1 MPLKKKIYPMLE
13 KIDLK
18 AVPEVVLAKTFD
30 FLNTS
35 NSALEIAEMTARH
48 NDFIQGVTTGEK
60 VAASILLMR
69 DKVGGAFTA
78 LSQLQGVAYFTE
90 DKVKT
95 LLAVFYVE
103 TGVWE
108 LTGAQ
113 SKSLPPEP
121 VLEPIAKPLEEKQA
135 APMAEPLEVPIEKTR
150 ASIPEP
156 IYTHQTRMPVAPLEK
171 EKPQLLDPQLL
182 QAVDPKLSGSLT
194 SPTAP
199 DPLAGLLVEPPLSG
213 SPVGSGPLVE
223 PVFSGSPTGGGPIR
237 SNQPLDNPPP
247 NDNGPN
253 MENPGNEGSPGEI
266 IKGGGSGSAGSGG
279 SGLLGGKQVIAELF
293 LSGRLANASPKVS
306 FKGYTN
312 ELSFLSAT
320 PLGSGKWRLLFK
332 TNFNAGTPSV
342 PLRLDFEERASHV
355 LAVSALWNP
364 QSPTPIVV
372 SL

>member
-95 LLAVFYVE
+95 LLAVFYVD

-108 LTGAQ
+108 LPGDQ
-113 SKSLPPEP
+113 SKFLAPTP

-135 APMAEPLEVPIEKTR
+135 APMAEPIY
-150 ASIPEP
+150 IPSGEAGEP
-156 IYTHQTRMPVAPLEK
+156 ILEPMYMPRVDPLIMVLEK

-182 QAVDPKLSGSLT
+182 QAVDPKLSGSLS

-199 DPLAGLLVEPPLSG
+199 DPLAGLLVEPPPSG

-253 MENPGNEGSPGEI
+253 MENPGNEGSEGGL
-266 IKGGGSGSAGSGG
+266 IKGGGDAGG

-306 FKGYTN
+306 FKGYAN

-342 PLRLDFEERASHV
+342 PLRLDFEERGSHV

-364 QSPTPIVV
+364 QSPAPIVV

>member
-1 MPLKKKIYPMLE
+1 MPPKKKIYPMLE

-35 NSALEIAEMTARH
+35 SSALEIAEMTARH
-48 NDFIQGVTTGEK
+48 NGFIQGVTTGEK

-103 TGVWE
+103 TGIWE
-108 LTGAQ
+108 LPGTQ
-113 SKSLPPEP
+113 SKSLPP
-121 VLEPIAKPLEEKQA
+121 EEKQA
-135 APMAEPLEVPIEKTR
+135 APMAEPIYIPSGEAGAPILEPM
-150 ASIPEP
+150 
-156 IYTHQTRMPVAPLEK
+156 YMPRVDPLIMVLEK

-182 QAVDPKLSGSLT
+182 QVVDPKLSGSLT

-199 DPLAGLLVEPPLSG
+199 DPLASLLVEPPLSG

-223 PVFSGSPTGGGPIR
+223 PVLSGSPTGGGPIR

-253 MENPGNEGSPGEI
+253 MENPGNEGTEGGL
-266 IKGGGSGSAGSGG
+266 IKGGGDAGG

-342 PLRLDFEERASHV
+342 PLRLDFEERGSHV

-364 QSPTPIVV
+364 QSPAPIVV

>member
-30 FLNTS
+30 FLNNS
-35 NSALEIAEMTARH
+35 SSALEIAEMTARH

-108 LTGAQ
+108 LPGSQ
-113 SKSLPPEP
+113 SKALPTAP
-121 VLEPIAKPLEEKQA
+121 VLEPIAKPLQEKQA
-135 APMAEPLEVPIEKTR
+135 APMAEPILEPM
-150 ASIPEP
+150 
-156 IYTHQTRMPVAPLEK
+156 YMPRVDPLIMVLEK

-182 QAVDPKLSGSLT
+182 QAVDPKLSGSLS

-213 SPVGSGPLVE
+213 SP
-223 PVFSGSPTGGGPIR
+223 TGGPIR

-253 MENPGNEGSPGEI
+253 MENPSNVGSEGGP
-266 IKGGGSGSAGSGG
+266 IKGGGDAGG
-279 SGLLGGKQVIAELF
+279 SGLLGGKQVLAELV

-342 PLRLDFEERASHV
+342 PLRLDLEERGSHV

-364 QSPTPIVV
+364 QSPAPIVV